1 MNPVALVLLGVCS
14 VAASPGRACPQKCQ
28 CKTDPEYPDGQVVD
42 CSQQGLTQVPSH
54 IPPDTT
60 TLLLACN
67 QLGTLHNGSFSELQ
81 RLVKLNLAFNVID
94 AIEENAFVGLNSLMT
109 LNLACNNLTLSPAT
123 YPPGIF
129 RPLASLQVLYLNE
142 NNWAQR
148 SQCWQLVSQSLTQSE
163 RFPSIQYAAPS
174 LIRSHEKFG
183 FLADVALDAERD
195 HGSMLHRMFISS
207 KNQEDSLASGR
218 PLQFGASEHSS
229 DSTSLGEAATNQDY
243 PDEAL
248 SHLLNLRELHIDG
261 LTNKTLGRG
270 FRNLTR
276 LTFLDLNGM
285 TGSGCLMQ
293 TVSSQTLANA
303 PHLQHVNLS
312 HCDIVNLTA
321 DAFEVLKDL
330 RVLDLSFNFALG
342 FDRLG
347 DALEGLAKTK
357 LESLVIDSIVPLRTL
372 GTQIT
377 EDRMRHFKKLKYLRE
392 LQARFNRI
400 ESFEEGALC
409 NGTPPNLKYVYL
421 NANLL
426 ELAPYVND
434 LRCLESLEV
443 LYIDGYN
450 NYWTP
455 PLRPPGFS
463 NPPAKY
469 YKTAPGR
476 YGAPAVRTDNDATL
490 QENHS
495 EFMLPPNL
503 RVFRARHFGLF
514 YKLLQIH
521 VNPNNSLQRMIAG
534 ENHFPIWGG
543 PVTGLENLTE
553 LDLSNSFASAIDPEF
568 FNSFPSLEVL
578 DISGNQLRA
587 VFKRNDSYTIL
598 GGLRSLKE
606 LDMSRNDLGHIPD
619 ATFINLTNLERLSLA
634 TNGMGRFTLVLSHMK
649 SLTHLNLS
657 ENQLHTLPKSVR
669 DHLDAVAETRNVT
682 VSMTYNPIGCTCQN
696 IDFLTWIRDSKVFF
710 GTHQFYYCR
719 LADGSLMFMRNID
732 GTIDQLE
739 RSCGSYVGVFVGA
752 VASSLLFLGL
762 LVVAL
767 AYRVRWKLRYLYY
780 ATRLSFQRDKR
791 HHDDGFEFDAFVSFA
806 GEDME
811 FVDGELKEELE
822 EGRGLKLCIHE
833 RDFVPG
839 QYIASNIVDSVQ
851 RSRRTLVVLTRALL
865 ASDWCHY
872 ELQMALVEAA
882 ETGRDVLLFLL
893 YEHVPSHELPREVLF
908 NIQAASYIE
917 FPHTE
922 SDRGLFWD
930 RLANALRR

>member
-1 MNPVALVLLGVCS
+1 M
-14 VAASPGRACPQKCQ
+14 
-28 CKTDPEYPDGQVVD
+28 
-42 CSQQGLTQVPSH
+42 
-54 IPPDTT
+54 
-60 TLLLACN
+60 
-67 QLGTLHNGSFSELQ
+67 
-81 RLVKLNLAFNVID
+81 
-94 AIEENAFVGLNSLMT
+94 
-109 LNLACNNLTLSPAT
+109 
-123 YPPGIF
+123 
-129 RPLASLQVLYLNE
+129 
-142 NNWAQR
+142 
-148 SQCWQLVSQSLTQSE
+148 
-163 RFPSIQYAAPS
+163 
-174 LIRSHEKFG
+174 RSHEKFE

-285 TGSGCLMQ
+285 TGSGCVMQ

-312 HCDIVNLTA
+312 HCDIVNLTT

-377 EDRMRHFKKLKYLRE
+377 EDHMRHFKKLIYLRE

-434 LRCLESLEV
+434 LRCLESLDV

-469 YKTAPGR
+469 YKTAPG
-476 YGAPAVRTDNDATL
+476 
-490 QENHS
+490 
-495 EFMLPPNL
+495 
-503 RVFRARHFGLF
+503 
-514 YKLLQIH
+514 
-521 VNPNNSLQRMIAG
+521 
-534 ENHFPIWGG
+534 
-543 PVTGLENLTE
+543 
-553 LDLSNSFASAIDPEF
+553 SAIDPEF

-710 GTHQFYYCR
+710 GTHQFYYCQ

-752 VASSLLFLGL
+752 VASSLLFVGL

-767 AYRVRWKLRYLYY
+767 AYRFRWKLRYLYY
-780 ATRLSFQRDKR
+780 TTRLSFQRDKR

-811 FVDGELKEELE
+811 FVDGEMKEELE

-872 ELQMALVEAA
+872 ELQMALMEAA

-908 NIQAASYIE
+908 NIQASSYIE

-930 RLANALRR
+930 RLADALRR

>member
-1 MNPVALVLLGVCS
+1 
-14 VAASPGRACPQKCQ
+14 
-28 CKTDPEYPDGQVVD
+28 
-42 CSQQGLTQVPSH
+42 
-54 IPPDTT
+54 
-60 TLLLACN
+60 
-67 QLGTLHNGSFSELQ
+67 
-81 RLVKLNLAFNVID
+81 
-94 AIEENAFVGLNSLMT
+94 
-109 LNLACNNLTLSPAT
+109 
-123 YPPGIF
+123 
-129 RPLASLQVLYLNE
+129 
-142 NNWAQR
+142 
-148 SQCWQLVSQSLTQSE
+148 
-163 RFPSIQYAAPS
+163 
-174 LIRSHEKFG
+174 
-183 FLADVALDAERD
+183 
-195 HGSMLHRMFISS
+195 MFISS

-469 YKTAPGR
+469 YKTAPG
-476 YGAPAVRTDNDATL
+476 
-490 QENHS
+490 
-495 EFMLPPNL
+495 
-503 RVFRARHFGLF
+503 
-514 YKLLQIH
+514 
-521 VNPNNSLQRMIAG
+521 
-534 ENHFPIWGG
+534 
-543 PVTGLENLTE
+543 
-553 LDLSNSFASAIDPEF
+553 SAIDPEF

>member
-1 MNPVALVLLGVCS
+1 M
-14 VAASPGRACPQKCQ
+14 
-28 CKTDPEYPDGQVVD
+28 
-42 CSQQGLTQVPSH
+42 
-54 IPPDTT
+54 
-60 TLLLACN
+60 
-67 QLGTLHNGSFSELQ
+67 
-81 RLVKLNLAFNVID
+81 
-94 AIEENAFVGLNSLMT
+94 
-109 LNLACNNLTLSPAT
+109 
-123 YPPGIF
+123 
-129 RPLASLQVLYLNE
+129 
-142 NNWAQR
+142 
-148 SQCWQLVSQSLTQSE
+148 
-163 RFPSIQYAAPS
+163 
-174 LIRSHEKFG
+174 RSHEKFG

-261 LTNKTLGRG
+261 LTNKTLGTG

-285 TGSGCLMQ
+285 TGSGCVMQ

-312 HCDIVNLTA
+312 HCDIVNLTT

-377 EDRMRHFKKLKYLRE
+377 EDHMRHFKKLKYLRE

-434 LRCLESLEV
+434 LRCLESLDV
-443 LYIDGYN
+443 LHIDGYN

-469 YKTAPGR
+469 YKTAPG
-476 YGAPAVRTDNDATL
+476 
-490 QENHS
+490 
-495 EFMLPPNL
+495 
-503 RVFRARHFGLF
+503 
-514 YKLLQIH
+514 
-521 VNPNNSLQRMIAG
+521 
-534 ENHFPIWGG
+534 
-543 PVTGLENLTE
+543 
-553 LDLSNSFASAIDPEF
+553 SAIDPEF

-710 GTHQFYYCR
+710 GTHQFYYCQ

-752 VASSLLFLGL
+752 VASSLLFVGL

-767 AYRVRWKLRYLYY
+767 AYRFRWKLRYLYY
-780 ATRLSFQRDKR
+780 TTRLSFQRDKR

-811 FVDGELKEELE
+811 FVDGEMKEELE

-872 ELQMALVEAA
+872 ELQMALMEAA

-908 NIQAASYIE
+908 NIQASSYIE

-930 RLANALRR
+930 RLADALRR